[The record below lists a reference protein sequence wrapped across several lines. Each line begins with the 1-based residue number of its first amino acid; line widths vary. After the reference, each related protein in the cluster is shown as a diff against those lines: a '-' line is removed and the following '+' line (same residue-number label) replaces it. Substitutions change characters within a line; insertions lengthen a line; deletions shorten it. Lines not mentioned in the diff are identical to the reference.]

1 MGYVTILVQHA
12 WKVQN
17 ADKQRDGIPVSYE
30 IDKAARGMVRAMSA
44 ARKTQLASKPLA
56 SHVRVTVPSSIA
68 QLVSYYN
75 TCENPKDREECEIA
89 VLDTLY
95 RLEHLLTQS
104 TINDSQRQQ
113 QIKFCL
119 PKRTGLPGFSRSK
132 IDRRSKKSIEQ
143 SLICQPQISTKYAA
157 EARISVLMLARCN
170 SKHIR
175 DSALLLLM
183 EALDTNQISSSDHE
197 MMHLQ
202 MLWVEL
208 VEIVRNI
215 LAVRRN
221 RDNNQLL
228 TDEHLAT
235 ILKVYRN
242 LKTVSRFDFTEID
255 SFVRGR

>member
-17 ADKQRDGIPVSYE
+17 ADKQRDGVPASYE

-44 ARKTQLASKPLA
+44 ARKVQLASKPLI
-56 SHVRVTVPSSIA
+56 SHVRVNVPSSIA

-75 TCENPKDREECEIA
+75 TCEDPRDREDCETA

-104 TINDSQRQQ
+104 TVNDSQRQQ
-113 QIKFCL
+113 YIRLCL
-119 PKRTGLPGFSRSK
+119 PPPGGVSGFSKCK

-143 SLICQPQISTKYAA
+143 SLISQAQISTKYAA

-170 SKHIR
+170 SKYVR

-183 EALDTNQISSSDHE
+183 EALDTNQISNSDHE
-197 MMHLQ
+197 IMHLQ

-208 VEIVRNI
+208 VEMVRTI
-215 LAVRRN
+215 LSVRRQ
-221 RDNNQLL
+221 RDKKPLL

-235 ILKVYRN
+235 ILKV
-242 LKTVSRFDFTEID
+242 LSP
-255 SFVRGR
+255 